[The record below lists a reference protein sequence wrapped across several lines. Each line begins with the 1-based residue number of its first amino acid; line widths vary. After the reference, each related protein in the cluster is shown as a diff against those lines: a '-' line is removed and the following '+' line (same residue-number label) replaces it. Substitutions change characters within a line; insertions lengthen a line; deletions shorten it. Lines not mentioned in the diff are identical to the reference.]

1 MATGAHPAVTGEAP
15 APEVD
20 RLLLVPVLLLAA
32 IGVVMVASASLPI
45 ADARGVAPFHYLAR
59 HLGYLM
65 FGAALAWIAARQEL
79 SSLERLGPPAL
90 LAGFAILPLV
100 FVPGLGHE
108 VNGAARWIRVGP
120 LQLQAVEPVKLLLIV
135 FLAAYL
141 ARQQQ
146 ALQTRFLPNL
156 VPLIVAASMAG
167 LLLLQPDF
175 GSAVLIVAITG
186 GMLWLGG
193 ARARFLLAP
202 GLLALPVLGW
212 AALSEGYRLRR
223 LTAFLDPWA
232 DPFRDGF
239 QLTQALIAVGRG
251 EWLGVGLGASVQKL
265 YYLPEAHNDFMVAVF
280 AEEFGLLGLS
290 LLIGLFALLVGR
302 AFLLGMRLHAAGR
315 AFAAHLM
322 FGIALWIGLQALV
335 SIGVNLGVLPTK
347 GLTLPL
353 ISAGGSSLV
362 VTLAAI
368 GLLLAGGRE
377 ARGLAAAAAGEGRR

>member
-1 MATGAHPAVTGEAP
+1 MVMNPQPAVQRTSLPPG
-15 APEVD
+15 VD
-20 RLLLVPVLLLAA
+20 LLLLVPTLLLAA

-45 ADARGVAPFHYLAR
+45 ADARGVGSFHFLVR
-59 HLGYLM
+59 HLGFLAL
-65 FGAALAWIAARQEL
+65 GGALAWIAARQDL
-79 SSLERLGPPAL
+79 AQLERRGPLAL
-90 LAGFAILPLV
+90 IVALAILALV

-108 VNGAARWIRVGP
+108 VNGSARWIRIGP
-120 LQLQAVEPVKLLLIV
+120 LQLQVVEPAKLLLIL

-141 ARQQQ
+141 ARRRQ

-156 VPLIVAASMAG
+156 LPLAVSGVFAG

-175 GSAVLIVAITG
+175 GSAVLILALTI

-193 ARARFLLAP
+193 ARTRFLLAP
-202 GLLALPVLGW
+202 VLLAVPVLAW

-223 LTAFLDPWA
+223 LASFLDPWA

-251 EWLGVGLGASVQKL
+251 EWLGVGLGGSVQKL
-265 YYLPEAHNDFMVAVF
+265 YYLPEAHNDFILAVF

-290 LLIGLFALLVGR
+290 LLVTLFAVLVGR
-302 AFLLGMRLHAAGR
+302 AFQLGMQLHEAGR
-315 AFAAHLM
+315 LFAAHTM
-322 FGIALWIGLQALV
+322 FGIALLIALQALV

-362 VTLAAI
+362 VTLTAL
-368 GLLLAGGRE
+368 GLLFAGSRE
-377 ARGLAAAAAGEGRR
+377 VLAAHQAAVEEER

>member
-1 MATGAHPAVTGEAP
+1 MVMNPQPAVQRTSLPPG
-15 APEVD
+15 VD
-20 RLLLVPVLLLAA
+20 LLLLVPTLLLAA

-45 ADARGVAPFHYLAR
+45 ADARGVGSFHFLVR
-59 HLGYLM
+59 HLGFLAL
-65 FGAALAWIAARQEL
+65 GGALAWIAARQDL
-79 SSLERLGPPAL
+79 AQLERRGPLAL
-90 LAGFAILPLV
+90 IVALAILALV

-108 VNGAARWIRVGP
+108 VNGSARWIRIGP
-120 LQLQAVEPVKLLLIV
+120 LQLQVVEPAKLLLIL

-141 ARQQQ
+141 ARRRQ

-156 VPLIVAASMAG
+156 LPLAVSGVFAG

-175 GSAVLIVAITG
+175 GSAVLILALTI

-193 ARARFLLAP
+193 ARTRFLLAP
-202 GLLALPVLGW
+202 VLLAVPVLAW

-223 LTAFLDPWA
+223 LASFLDPWA

-251 EWLGVGLGASVQKL
+251 EWLGVGLGGSVQKL
-265 YYLPEAHNDFMVAVF
+265 YYLPEAHNDFILAVF

-290 LLIGLFALLVGR
+290 LLVTLFAVLVGR
-302 AFLLGMRLHAAGR
+302 AFQLGMQLHEAGR
-315 AFAAHLM
+315 LFAAHTM
-322 FGIALWIGLQALV
+322 FGIALLIALQALV

-362 VTLAAI
+362 VTLIAL
-368 GLLLAGGRE
+368 GLLFAGSRE
-377 ARGLAAAAAGEGRR
+377 VLAAHQAAVEEER